1 MNTFKLFSN
10 TALLLLAGL
19 LSAACSADEELDNQP
34 QEPPVRELHTARMVL
49 EGGRADFDDAAGPAS
64 RATTATWQDG
74 DKVFMQFTAGTERVD
89 GVAVYQAA
97 SDEWNVQYYGAIP
110 SGTEAAC
117 EAYFFESPAAVTAT
131 QVTLGSTSAV
141 YADKAATYR
150 LEQGEMRVT
159 ARLTPQTGR
168 FRFKGEA
175 GAAFTA
181 YGFKNY
187 TQYSIADNGLTA
199 ADCTVSG
206 TIGSDG
212 YSPYYYGY
220 FAEGAEKDLYVEDWT
235 NMLLFTKTLS
245 ENALALGRSGYLN
258 LPTLESRS
266 GWTMEEITEKHLTV
280 KGVEFTMKPVKG
292 GTFTMGATA
301 EQTGAENDES
311 PTHRVTLSNY
321 WIGETEVTQALWK
334 AVTGYSPTSGG
345 SSWSSSYGLGDN
357 YPAYYISYE
366 DVQSFITQLNSL
378 TGCTFR
384 MLTEAEWEYAA
395 RGGSQSKG
403 YLYSGGNAIG
413 DVAWYTGNS
422 SSKTHPVA
430 QKAPNELGLY
440 DMSGNVWEWCSDWY
454 GSYSASDQTN
464 PTGPAS
470 GSVRVLRGGC
480 WGSNATIC
488 RVAYRSIRTP
498 SDRSNLVGVRL
509 ASSSFP
515 K

>member
-19 LSAACSADEELDNQP
+19 LSAACSADEEIENQS
-34 QEPPVRELHTARMVL
+34 QESPVRELHTAKMVL
-49 EGGRADFDDAAGPAS
+49 MGGRAAFDDVVGPAS
-64 RATTATWQDG
+64 RSVTDTWNDN
-74 DKVFMQFTAGTERVD
+74 DSVFMQFAVGTERVN
-89 GVAVYQAA
+89 GVAIYQAE
-97 SDEWNVQYYGAIP
+97 SDEWNVQYYGFIP
-110 SGTEAAC
+110 SGTVAAC
-117 EAYFFESPAAVTAT
+117 EAFFFENPMSMTDSLVMLGISSVVYSDRFAAYQFDQGV
-131 QVTLGSTSAV
+131 V
-141 YADKAATYR
+141 YVKAN
-150 LEQGEMRVT
+150 LM
-159 ARLTPQTGR
+159 PQTGR
-168 FRFKGEA
+168 LRFKGEA
-175 GAAFTA
+175 GSTFTA

-187 TQYSIADNGLTA
+187 MQYNVADNGLKTV
-199 ADCTVSG
+199 DCTISG

-220 FAEGAEKDLYVEDWT
+220 FAEGAEKDIFVEDRN
-235 NMLLFTKTLS
+235 NMLLFTRTLS

-266 GWTMEEITEKHLTV
+266 GWIMEEMFKTITV
-280 KGVEFTMKPVKG
+280 KGISFKMRRVTG

-301 EQTGAENDES
+301 EQTGAGSNES
-311 PTHRVTLSNY
+311 PTHRVTLSDY
-321 WIGETEVTQALWK
+321 WIGESEVTQALWK

-345 SSWSSSYGLGDN
+345 SSWSSSYGIGDN

-384 MLTEAEWEYAA
+384 MPTEAEWEYAA
-395 RGGSQSKG
+395 RGGRQSQG
-403 YLYSGGNAIG
+403 YLYSGSNTIGN
-413 DVAWYTGNS
+413 VAWYWDNS
-422 SSKTHPVA
+422 SRKTHPVA

-440 DMSGNVWEWCSDWY
+440 DMSGNVLEWCSDWY

-470 GSVRVLRGGC
+470 GSSRLLRGGS
-480 WGSNATIC
+480 WINDATYC
-488 RVAYRSIRTP
+488 LVAIRNISTP
-498 SDRSNLVGVRL
+498 SSRSSSYGVRL

>member
-266 GWTMEEITEKHLTV
+266 GWTMEEMFKTITA
-280 KGVEFTMKPVKG
+280 KGVSFKMRRVIG
-292 GTFTMGATA
+292 GTFTMGATS
-301 EQTGAENDES
+301 EQTGAQSYEY
-311 PTHRVTLSNY
+311 PTHRVTLSDY

-334 AVTGYSPTSGG
+334 AVTGYSPASDYL
-345 SSWSSSYGLGDN
+345 SWSSSYGLGDN
-357 YPAYYISYE
+357 YPAYSISYV

-384 MLTEAEWEYAA
+384 MPTEAEWEYAA

-403 YLYSGGNAIG
+403 YLYSGGNTIG
-413 DVAWYTGNS
+413 DVAWYEDNS
-422 SSKTHPVA
+422 SGKTHPVA

-440 DMSGNVWEWCSDWY
+440 DMSGNVKEWCSDWY
-454 GSYSASDQTN
+454 GSYMASDQTN

-470 GSVRVLRGGC
+470 GSYRVVRGGSWRIDARSC
-480 WGSNATIC
+480 RSAFRYRYEPGSRYC
-488 RVAYRSIRTP
+488 S
-498 SDRSNLVGVRL
+498 LGLRL
-509 ASSSFP
+509 ASSSSP